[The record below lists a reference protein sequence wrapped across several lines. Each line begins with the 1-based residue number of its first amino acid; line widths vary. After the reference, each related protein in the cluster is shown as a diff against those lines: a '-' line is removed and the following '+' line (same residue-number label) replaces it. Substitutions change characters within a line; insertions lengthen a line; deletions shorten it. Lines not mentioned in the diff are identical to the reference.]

1 MEMRLILTN
10 NLTNREW
17 RYSVTD
23 SGGNAMYWHFPS
35 LQLADDM
42 PDGEYT
48 YTLQDETGE
57 TYSRGLARIGDYT
70 PEVTQPADNN
80 EFIQYRGR

>member
-1 MEMRLILTN
+1 MEMQLILTN

-48 YTLQDETGE
+48 YVLQDEAGE
-57 TYSRGLARIGDYT
+57 IYSRGLARIGNYA

>member
-1 MEMRLILTN
+1 MEMWLILTN

-48 YTLQDETGE
+48 YTLRDETGE
-57 TYSRGLARIGDYT
+57 TYSRGLARIGDYI